1 MNKRLKNLLSDVF
14 GVRSSEIHEYL
25 LRDDIQSWDSLKQM
39 DLVLSIER
47 EYEVDLALSDILRM
61 DSVANIVAVLTEK
74 GVDLAD

>member
-1 MNKRLKNLLSDVF
+1 
-14 GVRSSEIHEYL
+14 
-25 LRDDIQSWDSLKQM
+25 M